1 MGWYQLTLAG
11 YASSRSSVA
20 CSVLPSAPDHE
31 LQDSFAPHARGFTGG
46 RETAT
51 CRNWVHESMKP
62 SQRQIA
68 CSINYPLQARAIART
83 GPLTRSRDRAD
94 GHVHD
99 EHASLQPH
107 LRRQPSARPGFRR

>member
-51 CRNWVHESMKP
+51 CRNW
-62 SQRQIA
+62 
-68 CSINYPLQARAIART
+68 
-83 GPLTRSRDRAD
+83 
-94 GHVHD
+94 
-99 EHASLQPH
+99 H